1 MRSFRNQQVAGS
13 NPASSST
20 KKRLILVG
28 IGRFSHWGGSRF
40 LGERRAKE
48 SCQDGVNLLIAKGNN
63 NMGLEERCEALL
75 GKQVRITF
83 RDGSQPMCGVCVGYA
98 RAADNEPEI
107 AEIDIDTGAAGAY
120 YGLMENEIEAIEELS
135 E

>member
-1 MRSFRNQQVAGS
+1 M
-13 NPASSST
+13 
-20 KKRLILVG
+20 
-28 IGRFSHWGGSRF
+28 
-40 LGERRAKE
+40 GERRAKE
-48 SCQDGVNLLIAKGNN
+48 SCQDGVNLLITKENN
-63 NMGLEERCEALL
+63 YMGLEERCEALL

-83 RDGSQPMCGVCVGYA
+83 RDGSPPMCGVCVGYT
-98 RAADNEPEI
+98 RTADNEPEI

>member
-1 MRSFRNQQVAGS
+1 MCACAQNDKTPKTVAAQRIPPLCERTQNIMRSFRNQQVAGS

-48 SCQDGVNLLIAKGNN
+48 SCQDGVNLLITKGNN

-83 RDGSQPMCGVCVGYA
+83 
-98 RAADNEPEI
+98 
-107 AEIDIDTGAAGAY
+107 
-120 YGLMENEIEAIEELS
+120 
-135 E
+135 

>member
-1 MRSFRNQQVAGS
+1 M
-13 NPASSST
+13 
-20 KKRLILVG
+20 
-28 IGRFSHWGGSRF
+28 
-40 LGERRAKE
+40 GERRAKE
-48 SCQDGVNLLIAKGNN
+48 SCQDGVNLLITKGNN
-63 NMGLEERCEALL
+63 NMGLEERCGALL

-83 RDGSQPMCGVCVGYA
+83 RDGSPPMCGVCVGYA

>member
-1 MRSFRNQQVAGS
+1 MS
-13 NPASSST
+13 
-20 KKRLILVG
+20 
-28 IGRFSHWGGSRF
+28 
-40 LGERRAKE
+40 ERRAKE
-48 SCQDGVNLLIAKGNN
+48 SCQDGVNLLITKGKY

-83 RDGSQPMCGVCVGYA
+83 RDGSPPMCGVCVGYT

>member
-1 MRSFRNQQVAGS
+1 M
-13 NPASSST
+13 
-20 KKRLILVG
+20 
-28 IGRFSHWGGSRF
+28 
-40 LGERRAKE
+40 GERRAKE
-48 SCQDGVNLLIAKGNN
+48 SCQDGVNLLITKGNN
-63 NMGLEERCEALL
+63 TMGLEERCEALL

-83 RDGSQPMCGVCVGYA
+83 RDGSPPMCGVCVGYT
-98 RAADNEPEI
+98 RAADNEPGI

>member
-1 MRSFRNQQVAGS
+1 M
-13 NPASSST
+13 
-20 KKRLILVG
+20 
-28 IGRFSHWGGSRF
+28 
-40 LGERRAKE
+40 GERRAKE
-48 SCQDGVNLLIAKGNN
+48 SCQDGVNLLITKGNN
-63 NMGLEERCEALL
+63 TMGLEERCEALL

-83 RDGSQPMCGVCVGYA
+83 RDGSPPMCGVCVGYT

>member
-1 MRSFRNQQVAGS
+1 M
-13 NPASSST
+13 
-20 KKRLILVG
+20 
-28 IGRFSHWGGSRF
+28 
-40 LGERRAKE
+40 GERRAKE
-48 SCQDGVNLLIAKGNN
+48 SCLDGVNLLITKGNN
-63 NMGLEERCEALL
+63 NMGLEERCETLL

-83 RDGSQPMCGVCVGYA
+83 RDGSPPMCGVCVGYT

>member
-1 MRSFRNQQVAGS
+1 M
-13 NPASSST
+13 
-20 KKRLILVG
+20 
-28 IGRFSHWGGSRF
+28 
-40 LGERRAKE
+40 GERRAKE

-83 RDGSQPMCGVCVGYA
+83 RDGSPPMCGVCVGYT

-107 AEIDIDTGAAGAY
+107 AEIDIDTDVAGAY

>member
-1 MRSFRNQQVAGS
+1 M
-13 NPASSST
+13 
-20 KKRLILVG
+20 
-28 IGRFSHWGGSRF
+28 
-40 LGERRAKE
+40 GERRAKE

-83 RDGSQPMCGVCVGYA
+83 RDGSPPMCGVCVGYT

-107 AEIDIDTGAAGAY
+107 AEIDRDTDVAGAY